1 MTVSMLV
8 ERLAE
13 ASQTHASVRV
23 GQVQV
28 SPAVTVQRPRSDD
41 TQAPRMHM
49 WVGSRGLRRPIRVA
63 VEIESDG
70 TYLVT
75 DPVSGIFG
83 DGGAMSEA
91 IEDFRAALV
100 SHRDELLSADRLSA
114 HLQDRLTYLSDLL
127 G

>member
-8 ERLAE
+8 ERLAK

-28 SPAVTVQRPRSDD
+28 SPAVTVRRPRSDD
-41 TQAPRMHM
+41 FQAPLMHV

-70 TYLVT
+70 TYLVE
-75 DPVSGIFG
+75 DPASGIFG
-83 DGGAMSEA
+83 EGAVMSEA

-114 HLQDRLTYLSDLL
+114 HLQDQLTYLSDIL